1 MSKKFI
7 IIVLLAILLTATVSS
22 TTIAETSSD
31 EDPSLGFAIVESEIA
46 IDVGSQIDNPIGPSE
61 TKEIEITVKYRLD
74 IGDMAARLLFNRR
87 IGRFMLFGF
96 GYIMKSKGI
105 PSAEINLS
113 VECPDWCTATLE
125 PSGVTAEISNVFT
138 EADEKVKLTISIN
151 NTNGTVP
158 ALEPGDITVIAESQ
172 DSWGIGGSSNETT
185 ISLMAAYN
193 STLEINATTT
203 MEISPVNE
211 TVIPINITNA
221 GNGEATVNISI
232 ETAPEK
238 WNISFSQAEIT
249 LSAGETKQID
259 MFVIPVKSFKNETI
273 QLAFTPTS
281 TSDEDVDEK
290 YLQGESVAFGVT
302 LLNDGSLDEENG
314 IPGFEIF
321 LIIAALVVVIICFF
335 VIKRRKQ

>member
-1 MSKKFI
+1 
-7 IIVLLAILLTATVSS
+7 LAILLTATVSS

-31 EDPSLGFAIVESEIA
+31 EDPSLGFAIVESEIT
-46 IDVGSQIDNPIGPSE
+46 IDAGSQIDNPIGPSE
-61 TKEIEITVKYRLD
+61 TKEIEITVKYKLD
-74 IGDMAARLLFNRR
+74 IGDIAARLLFNRR
-87 IGRFMLFGF
+87 VGRLMLFGF
-96 GYIMKSKGI
+96 DYIMKSKGI

-125 PSGVTAEISNVFT
+125 PSGVTVGISNVLT

-158 ALEPGDITVIAESQ
+158 ALEPGDITIIAESQ
-172 DSWGIGGSSNETT
+172 ASWGIGGSSNETT
-185 ISLMAAYN
+185 ISVMAAYN

-238 WNISFSQAEIT
+238 WNISFSQAEVT

-259 MFVIPVKSFKNETI
+259 MFVIPIKSFKNETI
-273 QLAFTPTS
+273 QLTFTPTS

-290 YLQGESVAFGVT
+290 YIQGESVAFGIT
-302 LLNDGSLDEENG
+302 LLNDGSLEENG

-321 LIIAALVVVIICFF
+321 LIITALVIVIICFF
-335 VIKRRKQ
+335 VIRRRKQ

>member
-22 TTIAETSSD
+22 TAIAETSSD
-31 EDPSLGFAIVESEIA
+31 EDPSLGFAIVESEITL
-46 IDVGSQIDNPIGPSE
+46 DVGSQIGRPLGLSE

-74 IGDMAARLLFNRR
+74 IGDIAARLLFNRR

-113 VECPDWCTATLE
+113 VECPDWCKATLE
-125 PSGVTAEISNVFT
+125 PSGVKAEISNVFK
-138 EADEKVKLTISIN
+138 EADEKVKLTISVN
-151 NTNGTVP
+151 DTAPV
-158 ALEPGDITVIAESQ
+158 LEPGDITVIAESQ

-185 ISLMAAYN
+185 ISVMAAYE
-193 STLEINATTT
+193 STLEINATATR
-203 MEISPVNE
+203 EISPINE

-221 GNGEATVNISI
+221 GNGETTVNISI

-238 WNISFSQAEIT
+238 WNISFSQAEVT

-290 YLQGESVAFGVT
+290 YLQGESVAFGIT
-302 LLNDGSLDEENG
+302 LLNDGSLDKENG
-314 IPGFEIF
+314 IPS
-321 LIIAALVVVIICFF
+321 LLLF
-335 VIKRRKQ
+335 VSS